1 MRSYR
6 NRQGPSSAVARVL
19 IGREGTQG
27 EHCENRK
34 RDGVMWLQAKKYQ
47 RLLQIHQKLEEIA
60 SHSVVSNPL
69 QIRPIDCSPPG
80 SSVHGILRAKILE
93 WVAIPFSRGS
103 FQPKD

>member
-6 NRQGPSSAVARVL
+6 NRQGPSSSVARVL

-27 EHCENRK
+27 EHWENRE

-47 RLLQIHQKLEEIA
+47 RLLPIHQKLEETA

-69 QIRPIDCSPPG
+69 QIRPIDWSLALCKSDPSTAARQAPLSMG
-80 SSVHGILRAKILE
+80 
-93 WVAIPFSRGS
+93 FSG
-103 FQPKD
+103 QKYWNG